1 LSVHHC
7 ERQALIRQLIL
18 NPMTSSLPTTA
29 PPTLVALSGPSSC
42 GKTTL
47 ARLLARIFPSTSVLH
62 ADDYYLPDSEIPIHH
77 GVQDWDCAEAI
88 NISKLENALQR
99 VKHGEGVE
107 EVRDGV
113 ASMEIPEG
121 EGEEVQWKE
130 VVGRLREDMERW
142 AEAMRAEKGKGWRPR
157 RLVVVDGFL
166 LLGPSVR
173 SIRALFDVKVL
184 LRSRYEDSKRRR
196 EARSGYTTLEG
207 WWEDPPGYFDEI
219 VWPNFVKEHA
229 FLFEGGDLQA
239 SVREDA
245 AGKEGIEVVPGMG
258 QRSLEETLDWAVGIV
273 RKGLE
278 NER

>member
-1 LSVHHC
+1 
-7 ERQALIRQLIL
+7 
-18 NPMTSSLPTTA
+18 MTSASPPTA
-29 PPTLVALSGPSSC
+29 PPLLVALSGPSSC

-47 ARLLARIFPSTSVLH
+47 ARLLARIFPSTAILH
-62 ADDYYLPDSEIPIHH
+62 ADDYYLPDSEIPIHR
-77 GVQDWDCAEAI
+77 GVQDWDCVEAI
-88 NISKLENALQR
+88 NVSKLEKALQR

-121 EGEEVQWKE
+121 EGEEVQWRQ
-130 VVGRLREDMERW
+130 VIGRLRETMERW
-142 AEAMRAEKGKGWRPR
+142 AEAMRAKKGEGWRPR
-157 RLVVVDGFL
+157 RLVIVDGFL
-166 LLGPSVR
+166 LLGPSVQ

-207 WWEDPPGYFDEI
+207 WWEDPPGYFDES

-229 FLFEGGDLQA
+229 FLFEGGDVQA
-239 SVREDA
+239 GVREDV
-245 AGKEGIEVVPGMG
+245 AGMEGIEIVPGMG
-258 QRSLEETLDWAVGIV
+258 QRGLEETLNWVFGILKE
-273 RKGLE
+273 RLE

>member
-1 LSVHHC
+1 MSVHHC
-7 ERQALIRQLIL
+7 ERQALIRQLIVIS
-18 NPMTSSLPTTA
+18 MTSSSPST
-29 PPTLVALSGPSSC
+29 PPPLLVALSGPSSC

-47 ARLLARIFPSTSVLH
+47 ARLLARIFPSTSILH
-62 ADDYYLPDSEIPIHH
+62 ADDYYLPDSEIPIHR

-130 VVGRLREDMERW
+130 VVGRLMEDMERW
-142 AEAMRAEKGKGWRPR
+142 AKAMRAEKGGGWRPR
-157 RLVVVDGFL
+157 RLVIVDGFL
-166 LLGPSVR
+166 LLGPSVQ

-207 WWEDPPGYFDEI
+207 WWEDPPSYFDEI
-219 VWPNFVKEHA
+219 VWPSYVKQHG
-229 FLFEGGDLQA
+229 FLFEGGDVQA
-239 SVREDA
+239 GVREDV
-245 AGKEGIEVVPGMG
+245 AGMEGIEVVPGMG
-258 QRSLEETLDWAVGIV
+258 QRSLKETLDWAVGIV

>member
-1 LSVHHC
+1 
-7 ERQALIRQLIL
+7 
-18 NPMTSSLPTTA
+18 MTSSSPSTA
-29 PPTLVALSGPSSC
+29 PPLLVALSGPSSC

-47 ARLLARIFPSTSVLH
+47 ARLLARIFPSTSILH
-62 ADDYYLPDSEIPIHH
+62 ADDYYLPDSEIPIHR

-142 AEAMRAEKGKGWRPR
+142 AEAMRAEKGEGWRPR
-157 RLVVVDGFL
+157 RLVIVDGFL
-166 LLGPSVR
+166 LLGPSVQ

-207 WWEDPPGYFDEI
+207 WWEDPPSYFDEI
-219 VWPNFVKEHA
+219 VWPSYVKQHG
-229 FLFEGGDLQA
+229 FLFEGGDVQA
-239 SVREDA
+239 SVREDV
-245 AGKEGIEVVPGMG
+245 AGMEGIEVVPGMG
-258 QRSLEETLDWAVGIV
+258 QRSLKETLDWAVGIV

>member
-1 LSVHHC
+1 
-7 ERQALIRQLIL
+7 LIRQLIV
-18 NPMTSSLPTTA
+18 NSMTSSSPTTA
-29 PPTLVALSGPSSC
+29 PPLLVALSGSSSC

-47 ARLLARIFPSTSVLH
+47 ARLLARIFPSTSILH
-62 ADDYYLPDSEIPIHH
+62 ADDYYLPDSEIPIHR

-88 NISKLENALQR
+88 NISKLEKALQR
-99 VKHGEGVE
+99 VRHGEGVE
-107 EVRDGV
+107 EVCDGV

-121 EGEEVQWKE
+121 EGKKVQWSK
-130 VVGRLREDMERW
+130 VVRQLRVDMERW

-173 SIRALFDVKVL
+173 SIRALFNIKVL

-219 VWPNFVKEHA
+219 VWPNYVKEHG
-229 FLFEGGDLQA
+229 FLFEGGDVQA
-239 SVREDA
+239 SAREDV
-245 AGKEGIEVVPGMG
+245 AGMEGIEVVPGMG
-258 QRSLEETLDWAVGIV
+258 QRSLEETLHWLVSIV
-273 RKGLE
+273 RQGLE